1 MNRNKHV
8 IDLIFPLSLFFVFIS
23 SCVIVII
30 LSFHVYKE
38 TIDLEQVNYESRTA
52 LSYIVQKIHQND
64 TSQAVSLCQ
73 KEKRDVLVIKD
84 QNYVTY
90 IYEDD
95 GYLKELFVQENMEF
109 NKKDG
114 KKVIP
119 VSHLKMKQKDQ
130 LFTLSCMIDH
140 QYVETKVSLKSK

>member
-1 MNRNKHV
+1 MNKNKHV

-23 SCVIVII
+23 SCVIVLI

-38 TIDLEQVNYESRTA
+38 TLDLEQVNYESRTA

-64 TSQAVSLCQ
+64 TSKAISLCQ
-73 KEKRDVLVIKD
+73 KEKSDVLVIKN

-95 GYLKELFVQENMEF
+95 GYLKELFVQENI
-109 NKKDG
+109 
-114 KKVIP
+114 IP
-119 VSHLKMKQKDQ
+119 VSKLKMKQKDQ

-140 QYVETKVSLKSK
+140 QYVETKVSLKAR

>member
-23 SCVIVII
+23 SCVIVLI

-64 TSQAVSLCQ
+64 TSKAISLCQ
-73 KEKRDVLVIKD
+73 KEKSDVLIIKD
-84 QNYVTY
+84 QNYLTY

-95 GYLKELFVQENMEF
+95 GYLKELFVQENIEF
-109 NKKDG
+109 SKKDG
-114 KKVIP
+114 KKIVP
-119 VSHLKMKQKDQ
+119 VTHLKMKQQNQ
-130 LFTLSCMIDH
+130 LFTFSCVIDH
-140 QYVETKVSLKSK
+140 QQVETKVSLKSN

>member
-1 MNRNKHV
+1 MNKNKHV

-23 SCVIVII
+23 SCVIVLI

-64 TSQAVSLCQ
+64 TSQAISLCQ
-73 KEKRDVLVIKD
+73 KEKSDVLVIKD

-95 GYLKELFVQENMEF
+95 GYLKELFVQENIEF

-114 KKVIP
+114 KKIIP
-119 VSHLKMKQKDQ
+119 VSKLKMKQKDQ
-130 LFTLSCMIDH
+130 LFTLSCIIDH
-140 QYVETKVSLKSK
+140 QYVETKVSLKSR

>member
-23 SCVIVII
+23 SCVIVLI

-64 TSQAVSLCQ
+64 TSQAISLCQ

-95 GYLKELFVQENMEF
+95 GYLKELFVQEDVTF

-114 KKVIP
+114 KKIIP

-130 LFTLSCMIDH
+130 LFTLSCKIDH
-140 QYVETKVSLKSK
+140 QYVETKVSLKSR